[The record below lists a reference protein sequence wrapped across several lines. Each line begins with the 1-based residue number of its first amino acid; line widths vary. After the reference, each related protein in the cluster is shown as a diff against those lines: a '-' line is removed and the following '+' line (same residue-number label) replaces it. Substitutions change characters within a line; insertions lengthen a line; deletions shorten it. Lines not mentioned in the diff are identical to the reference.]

1 MAIGLYRHIIYM
13 QTLVGIGVILCR
25 NGKVLLGKRRGAHG
39 AGTWALPGGHLDP
52 GESIAQC
59 AIREVMEETAL
70 ELRGISHSGF
80 TDDYFVAESRHYIT
94 LFVEAAESEFTGEP
108 VNCEPDKCEAWHWF
122 DWNTLPEPL
131 FPPLVSLLE
140 QQFTPSSLK

>member
-1 MAIGLYRHIIYM
+1 M

-25 NGKVLLGKRRGAHG
+25 NNQVLLGKRRGAHG
-39 AGTWALPGGHLDP
+39 SGTWALPGGHLDP

-70 ELRGISHSGF
+70 KLRAVSHAGF

-94 LFVEAAESEFTGEP
+94 LFVEASEADFTGEP
-108 VNCEPDKCEAWHWF
+108 ENCEPEKCEAWHWF
-122 DWNTLPEPL
+122 NWHQMPEPL
-131 FPPLVSLLE
+131 FPPLR
-140 QQFTPSSLK
+140 SLKDQLFVPAGLTNL

>member
-1 MAIGLYRHIIYM
+1 M

-25 NGKVLLGKRRGAHG
+25 HNKVLLGKRRGAHG

-52 GESIAQC
+52 GESIAEC

-70 ELRGISHSGF
+70 ELHSVCHSGF

-94 LFVEAAESEFTGEP
+94 LFVEAAESEFIGEP

-122 DWNTLPEPL
+122 DWNELPEPL
-131 FPPLVSLLE
+131 FPPLKSLLE
-140 QQFTPSSLK
+140 QKFVPTSLK

>member
-1 MAIGLYRHIIYM
+1 M

-25 NGKVLLGKRRGAHG
+25 DNKVLLGKRRGAHG
-39 AGTWALPGGHLDP
+39 SGTWALPGGHLDP

-70 ELRGISHSGF
+70 ELRSVYHAGF

-94 LFVEAAESEFTGEP
+94 LFVEACDSDFSGTPE
-108 VNCEPDKCEAWHWF
+108 NCEPDKCESWHWF
-122 DWNTLPEPL
+122 DWDALPAPL
-131 FPPLVSLLE
+131 FPPLQSLVEEQRYRPKCLVS
-140 QQFTPSSLK
+140 

>member
-1 MAIGLYRHIIYM
+1 M

-25 NGKVLLGKRRGAHG
+25 NNKILLGKRLGAHG

-59 AIREVMEETAL
+59 AIREVQEETAL
-70 ELRGISHSGF
+70 QVQTVSHAGF

-94 LFVEAAESEFTGEP
+94 LFVEASETDFAGEP
-108 VNCEPDKCEAWHWF
+108 VNCEPDKCEAWQWH
-122 DWNTLPEPL
+122 DWNSLPTPL
-131 FPPLVSLLE
+131 FPPLKSLVE
-140 QQFTPSSLK
+140 QRFIPSCLTSAD

>member
-1 MAIGLYRHIIYM
+1 M

-25 NGKVLLGKRRGAHG
+25 HNKVLLGKRRGAHG

-59 AIREVMEETAL
+59 AIREVREETAL
-70 ELRGISHSGF
+70 QLQQITHAGF

-94 LFVEAAESEFTGEP
+94 LFVEASDNHFSGEP
-108 VNCEPDKCEAWHWF
+108 VNCEPDKCESWHWC
-122 DWNTLPEPL
+122 DWNALPQPL
-131 FPPLVSLLE
+131 FPPLASLLE
-140 QQFTPSSLK
+140 QRFIPASLK